1 MLANLFDPKWW
12 YMEIPRTGSS
22 TLDRALF
29 QVLPGAVSLYQKHWP
44 ILPTPFL
51 DPNAPDV
58 TGIVSIRN
66 PYSRAVSCWQF
77 FTKPGSIS
85 FRDWTRERLVYGF
98 VNLQIE
104 ARPQSFWFNLHKWE
118 AVIRQDHLEDDFWA
132 AVHSM
137 YPNLPRKDIT
147 RYNDIN
153 GDWSNRAGFKTSR
166 PNPWH
171 TYYCEESRNN
181 VAVIYDTDFE
191 CLEQWYSRDFSE
203 AISGSKS

>member
-85 FRDWTRERLVYGF
+85 FRDWTRERLIQGF

-118 AVIRQDHLEDDFWA
+118 AVIRQDHLVVKHCTF
-132 AVHSM
+132 VLLLFS
-137 YPNLPRKDIT
+137 LFT
-147 RYNDIN
+147 YNTHLENKKNI
-153 GDWSNRAGFKTSR
+153 K
-166 PNPWH
+166 NPDQII
-171 TYYCEESRNN
+171 RN
-181 VAVIYDTDFE
+181 
-191 CLEQWYSRDFSE
+191 Q
-203 AISGSKS
+203 